1 MHLELNSL
9 VWPFDPDC
17 QQSLG
22 MANGKD
28 AKTTHDVAFT
38 VKSEVKGGCN
48 EVPLAPLE
56 VFYLLRGGVHQQV

>member
-9 VWPFDPDC
+9 VWPFDPGC

-28 AKTTHDVAFT
+28 QQHMMWLLL
-38 VKSEVKGGCN
+38 SSLEVKVGSN
-48 EVPLAPLE
+48 EVQVAPLE
-56 VFYLLRGGVHQQV
+56 IFYLLRGGVHQQV